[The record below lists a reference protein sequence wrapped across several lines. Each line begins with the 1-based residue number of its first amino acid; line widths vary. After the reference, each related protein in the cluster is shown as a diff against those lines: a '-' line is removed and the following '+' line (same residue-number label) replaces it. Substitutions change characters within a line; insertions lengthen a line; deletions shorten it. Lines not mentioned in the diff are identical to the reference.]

1 MIQSNQAPIV
11 TLVAGPVPETKGS
24 TDNPFI
30 DAALQ
35 TLASKRTEGHR
46 IVRVSSVRDI
56 DLELSKILSDSLKGP
71 IRLQI
76 VGHSLSGGL
85 ALGACWIPEDELS
98 VRASKFPYY
107 VLDTNPASLGLLSK
121 HAGKI
126 SEVMLVSCDIG
137 SATSFGHAIN
147 GRTLTYTLAE
157 LLHCSVRGADDVVAP
172 DEFDARGWYAPR
184 AHRRGPKG
192 WRWVEAAPP
201 VWTEASSEPARGAR
215 SKVA

>member
-1 MIQSNQAPIV
+1 MIQSNQATIV
-11 TLVAGPVPETKGS
+11 TLVAAPAPETKGP

-35 TLASKRTEGHR
+35 TLESKHAPGHQ
-46 IVRVSSVRDI
+46 IARVSSVRDI
-56 DLELSKILSDSLKGP
+56 DLELGKILSDSLKGP

-76 VGHSLSGGL
+76 IGHSLSGGL
-85 ALGACWIPEDELS
+85 ALGAFWLAESELPA
-98 VRASKFPYY
+98 RASRFPYY

-126 SEVMLVSCDIG
+126 SELMLVSCDIG
-137 SATSFGHAIN
+137 SAVTSGHAIN

-157 LLHCSVRGADDVVAP
+157 LLHCTVRGADDVVAP

-192 WRWVEAAPP
+192 WHWVESAPP
-201 VWTEASSEPARGAR
+201 VWTEASHEPARGAR
-215 SKVA
+215 TKVA